1 MTSIFNKYLKHSTK
15 SKVKLELSTG
25 VHYDSKIQNLLEL
38 IHKNKRESYKLFND
52 NKTLEIIGYILN
64 KSQRNENELKIVYSY
79 LETLKRF
86 ISLIGIN
93 QQNLK
98 LLLKNISIHLKC
110 EKYQMGKLLFRFG
123 EKGQKFYIILKGSVH
138 IMLLKENKIRLTFY
152 EYILHLIRLYAIGEI
167 GLMQKI
173 IKSNRYSYE
182 ISEKEIIEFVDRYND
197 KLEKSLNQKKNTLLN
212 FDDYDIKK
220 LTKSLQEIYS
230 QITQINLNVSNY
242 IQLTFPFNIS
252 EKEYLNFNE
261 KKLIIY
267 SYFEV
272 TKTNQGDFF
281 GEIALEKSNLRRS
294 GSIICA
300 EDCIFGTLSKEAYNN
315 SIREIQIKERRNN
328 VKTLLSFKI
337 FSDLNWDI
345 FQNHFFN
352 LFKIIHVYRNENIVE
367 QGNPIKQI
375 YFVKEGEY
383 EIISELSNFQID
395 KLILHLKN
403 KYNDKKIKE
412 NEYDNDKKRLLK
424 ICILKGKDVIGLYD
438 IFDLDNINSAMTV
451 RCISVVG
458 TLYCI
463 EKKIFEDITT
473 KVKNVEINFIK
484 FTNQRRI
491 IMINRLN
498 LLRKTNAIEHIETK
512 EETLFDKLNKI
523 FIKNNEKYN
532 LKFRV
537 CSANAKCKKVKKFSL
552 KNLPKSLQKTSSL
565 FNIKNEKEKKKFQ
578 LIENQNIKN
587 SYFKKTY
594 NSILSNND
602 KNAIFGK
609 NFSYAINT
617 DSFSKYSRNYFSR
630 NLNNNLTG
638 ISFKT
643 TNIIPQKIINLRN
656 KLTSQQSEKILKSIV
671 GSSYKKKSNSL
682 NFKPKSKGDI
692 YINKMKKIAN
702 SNSNLF
708 VDMLQYDSLYSIESK
723 NNLTVNS
730 MDDGKNYYSK
740 NAINHKKKGR
750 KIKLTNI

>member
-52 NKTLEIIGYILN
+52 NKTLEIIGHILN

-86 ISLIGIN
+86 ISLIGVN

-463 EKKIFEDITT
+463 EKKF
-473 KVKNVEINFIK
+473 
-484 FTNQRRI
+484 
-491 IMINRLN
+491 L
-498 LLRKTNAIEHIETK
+498 
-512 EETLFDKLNKI
+512 KI
-523 FIKNNEKYN
+523 
-532 LKFRV
+532 L
-537 CSANAKCKKVKKFSL
+537 
-552 KNLPKSLQKTSSL
+552 LQK
-565 FNIKNEKEKKKFQ
+565 
-578 LIENQNIKN
+578 
-587 SYFKKTY
+587 
-594 NSILSNND
+594 
-602 KNAIFGK
+602 
-609 NFSYAINT
+609 
-617 DSFSKYSRNYFSR
+617 
-630 NLNNNLTG
+630 
-638 ISFKT
+638 
-643 TNIIPQKIINLRN
+643 
-656 KLTSQQSEKILKSIV
+656 
-671 GSSYKKKSNSL
+671 
-682 NFKPKSKGDI
+682 
-692 YINKMKKIAN
+692 
-702 SNSNLF
+702 
-708 VDMLQYDSLYSIESK
+708 
-723 NNLTVNS
+723 
-730 MDDGKNYYSK
+730 
-740 NAINHKKKGR
+740 
-750 KIKLTNI
+750 